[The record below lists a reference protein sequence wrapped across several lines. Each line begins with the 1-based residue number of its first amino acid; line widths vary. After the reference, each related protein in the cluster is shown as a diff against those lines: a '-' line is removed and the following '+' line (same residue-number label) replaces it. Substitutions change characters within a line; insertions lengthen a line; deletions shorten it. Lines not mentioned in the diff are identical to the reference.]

1 MLCKPRVLVL
11 GVLLSAL
18 ASSTLHALP
27 VLSQAHPQG
36 RTESNEI
43 VAAVW
48 DWLSSLF
55 EPRLPAGSA
64 ASPADHSGQQ
74 KEGSQLDPNGGG

>member
-1 MLCKPRVLVL
+1 MPCKPRVLVF
-11 GVLLSAL
+11 GALLLAL

-27 VLSQAHPQG
+27 VLSQTRSQG
-36 RTESNEI
+36 RTESTEV

-55 EPRLPAGSA
+55 THRLPPAQEPRT
-64 ASPADHSGQQ
+64 DRSGQS
-74 KEGSQLDPNGGG
+74 KEGSIMDPDGNH